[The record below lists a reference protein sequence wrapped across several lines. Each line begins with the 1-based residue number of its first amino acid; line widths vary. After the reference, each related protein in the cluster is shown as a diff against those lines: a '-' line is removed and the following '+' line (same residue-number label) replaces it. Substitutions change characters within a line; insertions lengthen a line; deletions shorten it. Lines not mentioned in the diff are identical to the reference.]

1 MYMCIKFSTKYLNFN
16 PYLPHLI
23 STYTCKM
30 IITPKI
36 LDDKILVNLFKEK
49 TKTDIFIIKLWLYVV
64 QKTREQNYFIE

>member
-23 STYTCKM
+23 STYICKM

-49 TKTDIFIIKLWLYVV
+49 TKTDIFIIKLGLYVRRA
-64 QKTREQNYFIE
+64 KDA

>member
-36 LDDKILVNLFKEK
+36 PKILDDKILVNLFKEK
-49 TKTDIFIIKLWLYVV
+49 TKTDIFIIKLGLYVRRA
-64 QKTREQNYFIE
+64 KDA

>member
-1 MYMCIKFSTKYLNFN
+1 MYMCIKFFTKYLNFN

-49 TKTDIFIIKLWLYVV
+49 TKTDIFIIKLELYVV
-64 QKTREQNYFIE
+64 QKTREQNYFIV

>member
-16 PYLPHLI
+16 PYPPHLT

-30 IITPKI
+30 TITPKI

-49 TKTDIFIIKLWLYVV
+49 HKNRYIY
-64 QKTREQNYFIE
+64 Y